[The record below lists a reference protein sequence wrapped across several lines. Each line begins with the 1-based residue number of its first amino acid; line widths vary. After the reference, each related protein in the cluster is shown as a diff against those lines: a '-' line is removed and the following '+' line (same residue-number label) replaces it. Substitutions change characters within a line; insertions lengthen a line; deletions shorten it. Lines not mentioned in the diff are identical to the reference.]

1 MDIKGLLFENK
12 GFKQTIFKNTFWL
25 AASQVA
31 IRLLK
36 LALIFYVARMLT
48 VEEFGRFNWA
58 LSFVT
63 LFAVFADLG
72 INSISI
78 REFSQKKENEQHM
91 SDLFGLKI
99 FLGFF
104 VFVAIFLYSLF
115 FIQDSDM
122 KIMLWILSLY
132 GVIISFDGLF
142 ASFFQAREKMEYIAW
157 ADFIQGGITVIF
169 GLIFVFLL
177 PNALSLSWSY
187 FLAALFYT
195 VFFIILF
202 KLQKE
207 KFSVSF
213 NIQTW
218 KKFLKMSWPMALA
231 GIFGVIY
238 TSTDS
243 VMLGWFKQFEAVA
256 YYNAAQKFIWIAII
270 PAGLI
275 YSSFFPAVNKIIDES
290 KEKFQ
295 KAWSFQ
301 VEIMFALAIPIV
313 VGIFALAPKI
323 IEFGYGPNYYPAIG
337 ALKVLAVML
346 FFSYI
351 IHPFNQ
357 LLVSFHKQESIFWVS
372 SSTALLNVVLNA
384 ILIPKYSFYG
394 AGVATVISYFAALVF
409 NVLLCKKYLSV
420 DLLNKNTMMTI
431 FVSSISCIP
440 MFFAVTNQ
448 AVYRFNVFIPGIIG
462 VIVYFLF
469 FGLLRTK
476 LLNKF
481 YR

>member
-25 AASQVA
+25 SASQVA

-187 FLAALFYT
+187 LLAALFYT

-207 KFSVSF
+207 KFSISF

-256 YYNAAQKFIWIAII
+256 YYNAAQRFIWIAII

-290 KEKFQ
+290 KERFQ

-301 VEIMFALAIPIV
+301 MEIMFALAIPLVI
-313 VGIFALAPKI
+313 GIITMAAKI
-323 IEFGYGPNYYPAIG
+323 IDFGYGSNYYPAVG
-337 ALKVLAVML
+337 ALKILAIML

-351 IHPFNQ
+351 SHPFNQ
-357 LLVSFHKQESIFWVS
+357 LLVSFHKQNHLFWIS
-372 SSTALLNVVLNA
+372 FITAIQNVVLNA
-384 ILIPKYSFYG
+384 ILIPQYSFYG
-394 AGVATVISYFAALVF
+394 AGIATIISYFSSLVLTIYF
-409 NVLLCKKYLSV
+409 CKKFLTF
-420 DLLNKNTMMTI
+420 DLLNRNIIITI
-431 FVSSISCIP
+431 LISSVSCLLMYSVIIIPQIYQANLFVS
-440 MFFAVTNQ
+440 V
-448 AVYRFNVFIPGIIG
+448 IIG
-462 VIVYFLF
+462 IIVYFSIF
-469 FGLLRTK
+469 AALRIK

-481 YR
+481 YQ